1 MGTSKLENVTKFFQ
15 IINNVC
21 KKLLLHFLVQLGW
34 NGKKHYITTNKIN
47 KKGENKMKSK
57 KIIGSILLC
66 TMLGYAT
73 PVFAVTKEETVYSK
87 LNNNGTQYE
96 TIVNEH
102 IRNDELLKTIDD
114 ISNLLDITNVG
125 GNETFEQK
133 ENKIIW
139 NADEKDIYYQGKT
152 ENRIKKWPIILCSI
166 FIFICTF
173 CGLLWL

>member
-1 MGTSKLENVTKFFQ
+1 
-15 IINNVC
+15 
-21 KKLLLHFLVQLGW
+21 
-34 NGKKHYITTNKIN
+34 
-47 KKGENKMKSK
+47 MKSK

-87 LNNNGTQYE
+87 LNNSGTQYE

-102 IRNDELLKTIDD
+102 IKNDELLKTIDD

-125 GNETFEQK
+125 GNETFEKK

-152 ENRIKKWPIILCSI
+152 EKKLPIETYIKYELDGKEMSA
-166 FIFICTF
+166 
-173 CGLLWL
+173 